1 MSPIFG
7 LSGVIK
13 WGAWAVLAFFLVSCN
28 EAGERDNPMD
38 PGSAR
43 YVTPSSSSSEGGAS
57 SSSNGL
63 VEGEC
68 RYTEGVPYGT
78 LVCAEQTYKTIK
90 RSSFVGLSVT
100 LMAENLN
107 EGTLFHSWAVSDY
120 KANDT
125 LIEKFCDSCSL
136 TGGLYQWAEA
146 MGLPSRCNTEDC
158 DDLIDSVHHQGICPT
173 GWHIPMAYEWSD
185 LANIL
190 GGTEVAGQK
199 MKLNNTGYRD
209 WDSTYN
215 DGNIG
220 GVSAYPSGY
229 LGEDGFFYAQG
240 NSTFFWSANRKTPW
254 PSSIDMAG
262 QGIVYGLNY
271 SSPGVFLENKSKIGG
286 YSVRCFKND

>member
-1 MSPIFG
+1 MNLFSFQ
-7 LSGVIK
+7 SVCKK
-13 WGAWAVLAFFLVSCN
+13 WGVLALMSFVLVSCN

-43 YVTPSSSSSEGGAS
+43 YVTPNSSSSEEALS

-63 VEGEC
+63 EGRDC
-68 RYTEGVPYGT
+68 IYTEGAPYGT

-90 RSSFVGLSVT
+90 RSSLLGLSVI

-107 EGTLFHSWAVSDY
+107 VGTLFHTWAVSDY

-125 LIEKFCDSCSL
+125 VVEKFCDSCSL

-146 MGLPSRCNTEDC
+146 MGLPSRCNTVDC
-158 DDLIDSVHHQGICPT
+158 DELIDSGHHQGICPT
-173 GWHIPMAYEWSD
+173 GWHIPTAVEWND

-190 GGTEVAGQK
+190 GGYEVAGQK
-199 MKLNNTGYRD
+199 MKLNNTGYSS

-220 GVSAYPSGY
+220 GFSAYPSGY

-240 NSTFFWSANRKTPW
+240 KNASFWSASQKTPW
-254 PSSIDMAG
+254 PSSIDVAT
-262 QGIVYGLNY
+262 QSVNFELNY
-271 SSPGVFLENKSKIGG
+271 SSPNVFQKIKSKSDG